1 MGKPLPRR
9 GKKKGQGKRGGPSAS
24 PFQKKPTAHGENHTV
39 YSQTGEKRGVE
50 NLGRKLSII
59 MGIFLPSAG
68 ESRLYSVLYGGSFQ
82 ICAF

>member
-1 MGKPLPRR
+1 MGKPLPRM
-9 GKKKGQGKRGGPSAS
+9 GKKGQGKRGGPPLS
-24 PFQKKPTAHGENHTV
+24 PFQKTTAHGENHTV
-39 YSQTGEKRGVE
+39 YSQTGEKRGAE
-50 NLGRKLSII
+50 NLGRELSII